1 MASTFANNA
10 TNWYVR
16 TDGNALN
23 GCGFDSTRSGAGT
36 NYSDQAAPQWSS
48 TTGTCAVASPTVFI
62 DSSMTFTASIIG
74 NVLRSSV
81 ATGGTAA
88 ALDYFVVVG
97 YTNATTITL
106 DRAMAVTTNITAM
119 TYRVGGAAAT
129 IQQFAVGGSGT
140 GATPTLASPCIPG
153 NTVNIRGSG
162 TQDPSVFDYDLSSG
176 YYQWPKGNN
185 TATLAGGSIKWVGYN
200 GRPYIKHSGMVGFTN
215 NASFS
220 GIMFIKNIKFVQ
232 TVGTWGIGD
241 LHSLFDDRTNSFYN
255 CIFDAG
261 GFATQILD
269 FGDSANRAGSCV
281 CCEIRNP
288 AGGTA
293 ATTGWGIKHFHG
305 GGFVFGTW
313 IHAQRQH
320 GIVGVGVFG
329 SHIFTLVNANLK
341 YGYNDLNNDG
351 SKPIPL
357 LFLNCTFDANVSGA
371 MNFATGAIFN
381 NIIAN
386 TVFSNHTTA
395 ATSALTFTDAVTVNA
410 QNYRFIQYNDYFNN
424 TLNFNAISSVPTW
437 TLNRVVDAGL
447 SGDLTLDPQYTNA
460 AGGNFT
466 TGTNLSA
473 KGLLWCSNF
482 TATPATVRI
491 GVMI

>member
-10 TNWYVR
+10 CNWYVR

-23 GCGFDSTRSGAGT
+23 GCGFDGTVAGAGT
-36 NYSDQAAPQWSS
+36 NYCDQAAPQVSS
-48 TTGTCAVASPTVFI
+48 ATGTCTVASTTWT
-62 DSSMTFTASIIG
+62 DASATFTSLMKG
-74 NVLRSSV
+74 NVLRISA
-81 ATGGTAA
+81 ATGGTAT
-88 ALDYFVVVG
+88 ALDYFV
-97 YTNATTITL
+97 ITGFTDLHNIVL
-106 DRAMAVTTNITAM
+106 DRSPCATANITAA
-119 TYRVGGAAAT
+119 TYCIGGAAAT

-140 GATPTLASPCIPG
+140 GSTPTLASPCIPG

-162 TQDPSVFDYDLSSG
+162 TQDPSAFDYDLSSG

-185 TATLAGGSIKWVGYN
+185 TATTAGGSIKWVGYN
-200 GRPYIKHSGMVGFTN
+200 GRPYIKHCGMVGFTN
-215 NASFS
+215 GAIFS

-232 TVGTWGIGD
+232 TLGTWGIGD
-241 LHSLFDDRTNSFYN
+241 THSLFDDRTNSFYN

-357 LFLNCTFDANVSGA
+357 LFLNCTFDANTSGA
-371 MNFATGAIFN
+371 MNFATGAIIN

-386 TVFSNHTTA
+386 TVFSNHITA
-395 ATSALTFTDAVTVNA
+395 ATSALTFTDAVTANA

-424 TLNFNAISSVPTW
+424 TLNFNAISTVPTW
-437 TLNRVVDAGL
+437 AINRTVDAGL
-447 SGDLTLDPQYTNA
+447 SGDLTLDPQYVNA
-460 AGGNFT
+460 AGSNFT
-466 TGTNLSA
+466 TGANLSA

-482 TATPATVRI
+482 TTTPATVRI
-491 GVMI
+491 GAII